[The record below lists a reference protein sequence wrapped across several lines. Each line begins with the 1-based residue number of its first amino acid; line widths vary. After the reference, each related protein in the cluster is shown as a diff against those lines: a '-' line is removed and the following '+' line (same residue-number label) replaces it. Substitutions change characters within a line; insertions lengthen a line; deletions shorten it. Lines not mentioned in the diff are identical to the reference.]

1 MAGRS
6 RPAARAARGPRVTG
20 RLTGRRLLVVGGGT
34 RRTDDPDAP
43 MGNGRAIAVLAAQEG
58 AAVAVTD
65 VDEGAAQETVRLVG
79 GAGGTG
85 HALAA
90 GAAHARAPAGA
101 GAWGGETLRGP
112 CGLALH

>member
-34 RRTDDPDAP
+34 RRTDDPEAP
-43 MGNGRAIAVLAAQEG
+43 MGNGRAVAVLAAQEG

-65 VDEGAAQETVRLVG
+65 VDEQAAQQTADLVTAAG
-79 GAGGTG
+79 GAG

-90 GAAHARAPAGA
+90 DAADPDSGRRSVD
-101 GAWGGETLRGP
+101 WCVESLGG
-112 CGLALH
+112 